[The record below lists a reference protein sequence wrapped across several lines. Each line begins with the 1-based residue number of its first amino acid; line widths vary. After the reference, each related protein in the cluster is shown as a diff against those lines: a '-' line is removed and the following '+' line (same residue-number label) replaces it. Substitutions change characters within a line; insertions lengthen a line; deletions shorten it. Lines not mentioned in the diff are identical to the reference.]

1 MSLVETSRQRDPRPS
16 FEAFWRRARQV
27 RVHYHHGGA
36 TQETTALRESP
47 LVKLK
52 LIQRRIHDLRTPSSL
67 RCARSLARQ
76 DLLPPSQKQEL
87 N

>member
-27 RVHYHHGGA
+27 RVHYPRVARHKK
-36 TQETTALRESP
+36 Q
-47 LVKLK
+47 
-52 LIQRRIHDLRTPSSL
+52 QRYGKVLSL
-67 RCARSLARQ
+67 
-76 DLLPPSQKQEL
+76 